1 MSCPPVQFLDQ
12 DVLNTVQSC
21 IRENGNNTN
30 PLIASSSKISPNSRL
45 FKLTLFAGIFILNL
59 VCRDEKLRDQ
69 VLSDLKT
76 TFKSVVSY
84 KLDEDVNEILYC
96 QNVEY
101 DAKRW
106 NEAMEKS
113 AKHLNEL
120 LKKEQNYSEI
130 IEVQEFLEQLKV

>member
-1 MSCPPVQFLDQ
+1 M
-12 DVLNTVQSC
+12 
-21 IRENGNNTN
+21 
-30 PLIASSSKISPNSRL
+30 
-45 FKLTLFAGIFILNL
+45 
-59 VCRDEKLRDQ
+59 
-69 VLSDLKT
+69 LSDLKA

-101 DAKRW
+101 DTKKW
-106 NEAMEKS
+106 NDGMEKS

-130 IEVQEFLEQLKV
+130 IEVQEFLDQLKV